1 MVSAALLRTL
11 ACPRCGGALREEAAE
26 LQSACGARYPVRG
39 GVPIAVDASS
49 PLHAT
54 AMQELRFDPRG
65 DVLRGTDAA
74 RQAQYWETD
83 SAHRPPR
90 HPVVAGFARQRWRHI
105 ERTVDLSDVRTALD
119 VGAGSGF
126 SSLYAPA
133 HIDVTATDGSLKMLA
148 QHPGEKKVIADAM
161 RLPFFDRSFDL
172 VFCWELLHHVDEPW
186 RVLKEMARVARRL
199 VLFFEPNP
207 WNLAQAAFSIVDPE
221 HRWVL
226 RFTKRYT
233 LGQVERAGLRVVR
246 YERCGLIFPNKTPE
260 PLYPLLSRLPFRIPR
275 VGISQLVVAVVG

>member
-1 MVSAALLRTL
+1 VLAPSFLHSL
-11 ACPRCGGALREEAAE
+11 ACPRCRGRLEDKGDAL
-26 LQSACGARYPVRG
+26 LSSCGASFPVRG
-39 GVPIAVDASS
+39 GVPVLVDETS

-54 AMQELRFDPRG
+54 AMKEVRVDPRG

-83 SAHRPPR
+83 SVHRDPR
-90 HPVVAGFARQRWRHI
+90 HFVVEGFARQRWRHI
-105 ERTVDLSDVRTALD
+105 AKHVDLASVRTALD

-126 SSLYAPA
+126 SSLYAPPG
-133 HIDVTATDGSLKMLA
+133 IDVTATDGSLKMLE

-161 RLPFFDRSFDL
+161 QLPFSDGAFDL

-186 RVLKEMARVARRL
+186 RVLKEMRRVSRKL

-207 WNLAQAAFSIVDPE
+207 WNAAQAAFSIVDPE

-226 RFTKRYT
+226 RFTKKYT
-233 LGQVERAGLRVVR
+233 LDQVKRAGLRPIR
-246 YERCGLIFPNKTPE
+246 YERVGLIFPNKTPE
-260 PLYPLLSRLPFRIPR
+260 ALFPVLARLPFRVPKI
-275 VGISQLVVAVVG
+275 GISQLVVAEAS